1 MKKIPVMFGEAQRL
15 RLDELAVTVES
26 NVSEVARAAMYLGLQ
41 QILILAAVDTEKAG
55 ELVAI
60 NNFKAK

>member
-15 RLDELAVTVES
+15 KLDDLAVAVES